1 MIPNRDAT
9 SWLVQRRK
17 DQAHF
22 LIRSFTEAVKKVTMN
37 LKHCSEYQYTSNIL
51 IMLFI
56 SDYVRT
62 DIVTHGL

>member
-22 LIRSFTEAVKKVTMN
+22 FIYSFTDAFKKVTMN
-37 LKHCSEYQYTSNIL
+37 LKHCSEYQYTGNIL
-51 IMLFI
+51 IMLCV